1 MDFDTIYRENAEIVY
16 RYLFSL
22 CRDAHLA
29 EEVTQQTFYEAI
41 RSAGKY
47 RGEAALSTWLCAIG
61 RRLLQKEW
69 QRQKKHSALP
79 LEDIDHLPAPSTA
92 EEAALE
98 QSERA
103 ELFRRIHALEPR
115 SREVV
120 YLRLSGELP
129 FSAIGEIMGESE
141 TWARVTFYRAKQKL
155 MKGAEDK
162 C

>member
-1 MDFDTIYRENAEIVY
+1 MDFDAIYRENADIVY

-22 CRDAHLA
+22 CCDAHLA
-29 EEVTQQTFYEAI
+29 EEVTAQTFYEAI

-69 QRQKKHSALP
+69 QRQNKNQSVP
-79 LEDIDHLPAPSTA
+79 LEEVDHLPAA
-92 EEAALE
+92 EGTEDAAME
-98 QSERA
+98 RVGRA

-120 YLRLSGELP
+120 YLRLSGELS
-129 FSAIGEIMGESE
+129 FAAIGEILGESE

-155 MKGAEDK
+155 MKGADEE

>member
-1 MDFDTIYRENAEIVY
+1 MDFDTIYRENAESVY

-79 LEDIDHLPAPSTA
+79 LEDIDQLPAPSTA
-92 EEAALE
+92 EETALE

-141 TWARVTFYRAKQKL
+141 TWVRVTFYRAKQKL